1 MNPAFLDGMSWEMAE
16 VYGAISDQI
25 LINLA
30 KYFPYYKPGA
40 TVPKS
45 AFTYQSMMLAQFGQV
60 NAETVAIIRRG
71 LKDANTALGG
81 VLEQAIIDSV
91 RTAEKPLY
99 KAVKQGIFSPP
110 LVPIVSPNQTRAFQ
124 LYYAQAC
131 DKLNLVNTVMLESTG
146 SAYRQAVNDVVSEMQ
161 INDRIKKTQTAL
173 DIGAGETATGVS
185 SWNQALRHTVER
197 MKQTGITGFVD
208 HANHHWSAEAY
219 AAMDIRTTVWNT
231 SRAAVWETNQNF
243 GNDLYSVS
251 FHNGARPGCYDWQN
265 RVISSTNNA
274 RTVTDLD
281 GNEIY
286 VVAQSDTSY
295 GQAAGLFGVNCKH
308 YPTPFIPGVSIIR
321 GQPQSPEENERTY
334 AESQEQR
341 RLERKLREEKRDIMM
356 AKAQGASDEEIKAL
370 QARARNTSQDID
382 DFCESTGRTRHRDRE
397 GVYTQRSFPSK
408 DSYDVSQFENEQK
421 KKIDQFYQNGGAQRQ
436 YQAGVMDG
444 NATQTPPAQGT
455 PTALDE
461 ISGYKDR
468 ISSIEQQIKASE
480 SEYSDLFTR
489 SITEYGTDNYPEI
502 EKALNEA
509 GEKTSALYAEIEA
522 ERKRFFD
529 YLYTPGEVDA
539 REVFGEIRGSHTMR
553 KDANA
558 VNRITADLASQNN
571 CGYCSLAYDARRRG
585 IDCRAVMVYGS
596 NDMVLPNNWEG
607 AKMTSTTAYYPHD
620 AANQIKGMAQ
630 EWGKGARGI
639 VEVDWSN
646 VRGHYFM
653 FEVDKNGVCQ
663 FVDPQTG
670 VIGKGAETLF
680 DNAVPGSVKFCRT
693 DDKPLTKQALLFL
706 EKGGYTDD

>member
-45 AFTYQSMMLAQFGQV
+45 AFTYQSMMLAQMGQV

-71 LKDANTALGG
+71 LKDANSALNG

-110 LVPIVSPNQTRAFQ
+110 LVPIVSPNQTRALQ

-197 MKQTGITGFVD
+197 MKATGITGFVD
-208 HANHHWSAEAY
+208 HAGRHWSAEAY

-295 GQAAGLFGVNCKH
+295 GQAAGLFGINCKH

-321 GQPQSPEENERTY
+321 GHPQSPEENERTY

-436 YQAGVMDG
+436 YQAGVMEG
-444 NATQTPPAQGT
+444 KATQTTPTQGT
-455 PTALDE
+455 PVEQTPSAPTNTPPEPEKPAFTPAKTREEAEVYARDNFADSVSYKG
-461 ISGYKDR
+461 ISVERCNEVNKELTTLYEKYPETKKL
-468 ISSIEQQIKASE
+468 SSINARRMKANAKACYDELTLNPQKLGAHDNGVFEMMRNSDKMTIQEIQRRYDGKKIPPDMQKQIAKLENSVKYERWSVAAQ
-480 SEYSDLFTR
+480 YGIKGD
-489 SITEYGTDNYPEI
+489 IDHEYGHIIADQYFGQFNYLQANPNANSER
-502 EKALNEA
+502 AM
-509 GEKTSALYAEIEA
+509 KT
-522 ERKRFFD
+522 RKM
-529 YLYTPGEVDA
+529 VDA
-539 REVFGEIRGSHTMR
+539 TRDRAFDTGDIFKLSKYGSTSNAEFFAEVFCAYENGETMPGYFYDMIREVVDG
-553 KDANA
+553 
-558 VNRITADLASQNN
+558 
-571 CGYCSLAYDARRRG
+571 G
-585 IDCRAVMVYGS
+585 I
-596 NDMVLPNNWEG
+596 L
-607 AKMTSTTAYYPHD
+607 
-620 AANQIKGMAQ
+620 
-630 EWGKGARGI
+630 
-639 VEVDWSN
+639 
-646 VRGHYFM
+646 
-653 FEVDKNGVCQ
+653 
-663 FVDPQTG
+663 
-670 VIGKGAETLF
+670 
-680 DNAVPGSVKFCRT
+680 
-693 DDKPLTKQALLFL
+693 
-706 EKGGYTDD
+706 

>member
-71 LKDANTALGG
+71 LKDAKSALGG
-81 VLEQAIIDSV
+81 VLEQAIMDSV

-131 DKLNLVNTVMLESTG
+131 DKLNLVNTVMLESTQ
-146 SAYRQAVNDVVSEMQ
+146 SAYVQAANDVVTWVQAE
-161 INDRIKKTQTAL
+161 NRVKATQTAL

-185 SWNQALRHTVER
+185 SWNQAIRHSIER
-197 MKQTGITGFVD
+197 MKATGITGFVD
-208 HANHHWSAEAY
+208 HAGRHWSAEAY

-251 FHNGARPGCYDWQN
+251 FHNGARPLCYDWQN

-281 GNEIY
+281 GNEIH

-308 YPTPFIPGVSIIR
+308 YPTPFIPGVSLIR
-321 GQPQSPEENERTY
+321 GQPQSPEENDRTY

-370 QARARNTSQDID
+370 QERARNTSQDID

-408 DSYDVSQFENEQK
+408 DSYDVAAFENEQK
-421 KKIDQFYQNGGAQRQ
+421 KKIDQFYQNGGAQKQ
-436 YQAGVMDG
+436 YQTGVLDG
-444 NATQTPPAQGT
+444 NATNTQTPPAQAAPVEPTPSAPTNT
-455 PTALDE
+455 PTEPEKPAFTPANTVEEAQAFAKDHYAKSVDFSGIPLQDCNTINQTMVELTEKYPIDDINVIKGRYRGGATMWANGGELLHSGKHVGENVNYDWGKAKLDYQKA
-461 ISGYKDR
+461 IDGYKTAYEGRKMPASIARTVKEYERIVKFDR
-468 ISSIEQQIKASE
+468 WNVG
-480 SEYSDLFTR
+480 DLGVR
-489 SITEYGTDNYPEI
+489 DSVIHEYGHILADQRIGQINGKTFCKNYDPLMINQKVMISETHT
-502 EKALNEA
+502 KVR
-509 GEKTSALYAEIEA
+509 KT
-522 ERKRFFD
+522 
-529 YLYTPGEVDA
+529 
-539 REVFGEIRGSHTMR
+539 GEIYSFLSAYGDTNDHEFFAESFVAYHLGR
-553 KDANA
+553 
-558 VNRITADLASQNN
+558 DLPES
-571 CGYCSLAYDARRRG
+571 
-585 IDCRAVMVYGS
+585 IVKMVESVIYYGK
-596 NDMVLPNNWEG
+596 V
-607 AKMTSTTAYYPHD
+607 
-620 AANQIKGMAQ
+620 
-630 EWGKGARGI
+630 
-639 VEVDWSN
+639 
-646 VRGHYFM
+646 
-653 FEVDKNGVCQ
+653 
-663 FVDPQTG
+663 
-670 VIGKGAETLF
+670 
-680 DNAVPGSVKFCRT
+680 
-693 DDKPLTKQALLFL
+693 
-706 EKGGYTDD
+706 

>member
-71 LKDANTALGG
+71 LKDANSALNG

-173 DIGAGETATGVS
+173 DIGTGETVSGVS

-197 MKQTGITGFVD
+197 MKATGITGFVD
-208 HANHHWSAEAY
+208 HAGRHWSAEAY

-334 AESQEQR
+334 EESQEQR

-408 DSYDVSQFENEQK
+408 DSYDVSAFETEQRDKQKQFFE
-421 KKIDQFYQNGGAQRQ
+421 NGGAQRQ
-436 YQAGVMDG
+436 YQSGVLDG
-444 NATQTPPAQGT
+444 NATNTQTPQETQSTEQPAEQPKTEEPKPGDIIDDFDIFDLMSNYDT
-455 PTALDE
+455 DADVPIAEPEESWQRSEKYGDFGLTNASYPKNLQYTEGEQKQVDYIIGVIDGKNNGKEMSSDVYEALVPVRGRTDE
-461 ISGYKDR
+461 LKQSNLDWKEER
-468 ISSIEQQIKASE
+468 IAQRREAEQKRLAEAEQMIEQRKAEGYTGRSKAE
-480 SEYSDLFTR
+480 SFMR
-489 SITEYGTDNYPEI
+489 W
-502 EKALNEA
+502 KALKEELEGADEFEA
-509 GEKTSALYAEIEA
+509 GDILAQNRVGESGIRYWQQQRKSAKDNLQNLDFAEKII
-522 ERKRFFD
+522 KRQRHAFD
-529 YLYTPGEVDA
+529 FL
-539 REVFGEIRGSHTMR
+539 
-553 KDANA
+553 
-558 VNRITADLASQNN
+558 
-571 CGYCSLAYDARRRG
+571 
-585 IDCRAVMVYGS
+585 
-596 NDMVLPNNWEG
+596 
-607 AKMTSTTAYYPHD
+607 
-620 AANQIKGMAQ
+620 
-630 EWGKGARGI
+630 
-639 VEVDWSN
+639 
-646 VRGHYFM
+646 
-653 FEVDKNGVCQ
+653 KNH
-663 FVDPQTG
+663 
-670 VIGKGAETLF
+670 
-680 DNAVPGSVKFCRT
+680 R
-693 DDKPLTKQALLFL
+693 
-706 EKGGYTDD
+706 

>member
-71 LKDANTALGG
+71 LKDANSALGG
-81 VLEQAIIDSV
+81 VLEQAIMDSV

-185 SWNQALRHTVER
+185 TWNQALRHTVER
-197 MKQTGITGFVD
+197 MKATGITGFVD
-208 HANHHWSAEAY
+208 HAGRHWSAEAY

-251 FHNGARPGCYDWQN
+251 FHNGARPLCYDWQN

-281 GNEIY
+281 GNEIF

-295 GQAAGLFGVNCKH
+295 GQAAGLFGINCKH

-370 QARARNTSQDID
+370 QAKARNTSQDID

-408 DSYDVSQFENEQK
+408 DSYDVTQFENEQK

-436 YQAGVMDG
+436 YQSGVLDG
-444 NATQTPPAQGT
+444 TATNTQTPPPTPTPDEPPADQPKAEEPKPGDIVDDFDIFDLMSNYDHDADVPIAEPEESWQRSEKYGDFGLTNDSYPKNLQYTEEEQKTVDRIISVIDGKYNGNDYSSDVYDALIPVRGRTDELNQSNLDWKESIIAQRREAEQKRLAEAEEMIEQRKAEGYKGRSKAENYMRWQALKEEMKAADETEIGEVLEQNRVGKEGIRYWQTQRKTAQGNLQN
-455 PTALDE
+455 LDFAE
-461 ISGYKDR
+461 KI
-468 ISSIEQQIKASE
+468 IKRQRHAYE
-480 SEYSDLFTR
+480 FL
-489 SITEYGTDNYPEI
+489 
-502 EKALNEA
+502 
-509 GEKTSALYAEIEA
+509 KTH
-522 ERKRFFD
+522 R
-529 YLYTPGEVDA
+529 
-539 REVFGEIRGSHTMR
+539 
-553 KDANA
+553 
-558 VNRITADLASQNN
+558 
-571 CGYCSLAYDARRRG
+571 
-585 IDCRAVMVYGS
+585 
-596 NDMVLPNNWEG
+596 
-607 AKMTSTTAYYPHD
+607 
-620 AANQIKGMAQ
+620 
-630 EWGKGARGI
+630 
-639 VEVDWSN
+639 
-646 VRGHYFM
+646 
-653 FEVDKNGVCQ
+653 
-663 FVDPQTG
+663 
-670 VIGKGAETLF
+670 
-680 DNAVPGSVKFCRT
+680 
-693 DDKPLTKQALLFL
+693 
-706 EKGGYTDD
+706 